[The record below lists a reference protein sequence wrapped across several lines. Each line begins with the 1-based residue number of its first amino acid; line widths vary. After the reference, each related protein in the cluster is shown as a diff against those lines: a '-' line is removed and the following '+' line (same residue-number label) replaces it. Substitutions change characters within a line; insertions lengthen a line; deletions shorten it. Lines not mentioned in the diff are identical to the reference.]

1 MTTIRRIQRNYLVM
15 AEYNEEGFN
24 VGQWIAASSVEVLR
38 TVMQN
43 GLLDQFQCGFLVQE
57 FFIADFVLVFIVLIE
72 VADFQLISIE

>member
-1 MTTIRRIQRNYLVM
+1 MTTIRTIQRNYLVM

-38 TVMQN
+38 PVMQI
-43 GLLDQFQCGFLVQE
+43 GLLDQFQFGFLVQE